1 MSDRKPLV
9 IAHRG
14 ASGEAPENT
23 MAAFR
28 LAHEQGADG
37 IELDI
42 FLTTDGEVVVTH
54 DENLERLTGRDME
67 TQKAFLAELR
77 QLDFGKGEKIPTLPE
92 VFEAFGTKFAV
103 INIEIKSTGF
113 FTNGIEKKLVSLIRK
128 FGLTDKIYVSSFNAL
143 HLMRMK
149 RIAPEIKRGYL
160 VWPEHFYSP
169 WKIWP
174 RLCGATTLNLPHDWA
189 TEARLQNYR
198 RLGCDLWVWTVN
210 TKEEMKRWVREG
222 VSAIITNFPAHLKK
236 VSSDFSP
243 LP

>member
-1 MSDRKPLV
+1 MSHFRPLV

-37 IELDI
+37 IELDV
-42 FLTTDGEVVVTH
+42 FLSADGEIVVTH
-54 DENLERLTGRDME
+54 DENLEALTGQRIE
-67 TQKAFLAELR
+67 TQKATLADLR
-77 QLDFGKGEKIPTLPE
+77 RLDFGKGEKIPTLRE
-92 VFEAFGTKFAV
+92 VFETFGKLFSV
-103 INIEIKSTGF
+103 INVEIKSTGF
-113 FTNGIEKKLVSLIRK
+113 FTNGVEEKLVSLIRE
-128 FGLTDKIYVSSFNAL
+128 FRLTDKIYVSSFNAL

-174 RLCGATTLNLPHDWA
+174 RLCSASTLNLPHDWA

-210 TKEEMKRWVREG
+210 EEEEMKRWIEKG
-222 VSAIITNFPAHLKK
+222 VAAIITNHPDRLRKI
-236 VSSDFSP
+236 
-243 LP
+243 LENT